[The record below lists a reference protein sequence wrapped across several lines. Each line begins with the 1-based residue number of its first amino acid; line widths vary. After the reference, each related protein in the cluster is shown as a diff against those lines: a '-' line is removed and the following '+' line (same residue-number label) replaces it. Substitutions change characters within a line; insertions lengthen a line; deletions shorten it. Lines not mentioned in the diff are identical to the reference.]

1 MFGLRYHVAS
11 LAAVFVALAVGIL
24 LGVAVSG
31 KVTDVG
37 EDAELQNLRDDNE
50 QLQQE
55 LEVAR
60 AEAESATE
68 QGEGAGEVLA
78 RSYPTLMDG
87 RLEGKKVAVVF
98 LGPVDGSIR
107 ADVEGALADA
117 DGGAPASVVA
127 LDVPV
132 DGSDLRTALEADELL
147 AAYVDEG
154 GDFSDLGRELGRE
167 LVEAE
172 ETPLWDAL
180 ATRLVEERSGTLSS
194 PMDAVVV
201 ALNWAPPDDAADAET
216 DAATE
221 ATASLLDGL
230 VSGVDGTNAPVVG
243 VAASGDPPEVI
254 DFYRDRGLSS
264 VDDIDALEGRL
275 ALALLLAGAQPGQ
288 YGLHDTATDGVV
300 PPIDPLPAEGE

>member
-50 QLQQE
+50 ELQQALEAAQAAGEAASAQSEGADE
-55 LEVAR
+55 LFAR
-60 AEAESATE
+60 A
-68 QGEGAGEVLA
+68 
-78 RSYPTLMDG
+78 YPTLMDG
-87 RLEGKKVAVVF
+87 RLEGKNVAVVF
-98 LGPVDGSIR
+98 LGPADGSVR
-107 ADVEGALADA
+107 AEVESALADA

-127 LDVPV
+127 LDMPV
-132 DGSDLRTALEADELL
+132 DGPDLRAALEDDELL

-180 ATRLVEERSGTLSS
+180 ATRLVEERTGTISN
-194 PMDAVVV
+194 PMDSVVV
-201 ALNWAPPDDAADAET
+201 ALNWAPPEEAGGDEV
-216 DAATE
+216 AATE
-221 ATASLLDGL
+221 ATTSLMDGL
-230 VSGVDGTNAPVVG
+230 VSGLDGTNVPVVG
-243 VAASGDPPEVI
+243 VASAGDPNEVI
-254 DFYRDRGLSS
+254 DFYRERGLSS
-264 VDDIDALEGRL
+264 VDNIDATEGRL

-288 YGLHDTATDGVV
+288 YGLRETATDGIV
-300 PPIDPLPAEGE
+300 PPIEPLPTEGE

>member
-37 EDAELQNLRDDNE
+37 EEAELQNLRDDNE

-55 LEVAR
+55 AEAAR
-60 AEAESATE
+60 AQAEAATA
-68 QGEGAGEVLA
+68 QGEGASELFGRA
-78 RSYPTLMDG
+78 YPTLMDG
-87 RLEGKKVAVVF
+87 RLEGKNVAVVF
-98 LGPVDGSIR
+98 LGPVDGSVR
-107 ADVEGALADA
+107 AEVEGALADA
-117 DGGAPASVVA
+117 DGGAPASVVG

-132 DGSDLRTALEADELL
+132 NGPDLQAALEDDEIL

-180 ATRLVEERSGTLSS
+180 ATRLVEERSGTIAN
-194 PMDAVVV
+194 PMDSVVV
-201 ALNWAPPDDAADAET
+201 VLNWTPPEDAEEEDAA
-216 DAATE
+216 AASE
-221 ATASLLDGL
+221 ATSSLFDGL
-230 VSGVDGTNAPVVG
+230 VGGLDGTSVPVVG
-243 VAASGDPPEVI
+243 VAAAGDSEDVI
-254 DFYRDRGLSS
+254 GFYRDRGLSS
-264 VDDIDALEGRL
+264 VDDIDTLEGRL
-275 ALALLLAGAQPGQ
+275 ALVLLLSGAEPGH
-288 YGLHDTATDGVV
+288 YGVRDTAIDGVV
-300 PPIDPLPAEGE
+300 PPIEPVTTEGE

>member
-24 LGVAVSG
+24 LGVAISG

-50 QLQQE
+50 ELQQALEASQAASEAASAQNEGADE
-55 LEVAR
+55 LFAR
-60 AEAESATE
+60 A
-68 QGEGAGEVLA
+68 
-78 RSYPTLMDG
+78 YPTLMDG
-87 RLEGKKVAVVF
+87 RLEGKNVAVVF
-98 LGPVDGSIR
+98 LGPADGSVR
-107 ADVEGALADA
+107 AEVEGALADA
-117 DGGAPASVVA
+117 DGGAPASIVA

-132 DGSDLRTALEADELL
+132 DGPDLRAALEGDELL
-147 AAYVDEG
+147 AAYVDES

-180 ATRLVEERSGTLSS
+180 ATRLVEERSGTIAN
-194 PMDAVVV
+194 PMDSVVV
-201 ALNWAPPDDAADAET
+201 ALNWTPPEDAGSDE
-216 DAATE
+216 AASTA
-221 ATASLLDGL
+221 ATASLMDGL
-230 VSGVDGTNAPVVG
+230 VSGLDGTNVPVVG
-243 VAASGDPPEVI
+243 VAASGDTDELI

-264 VDDIDALEGRL
+264 VDNIDALEGRL

-288 YGLHDTATDGVV
+288 YGLGEAATGGIV
-300 PPIDPLPAEGE
+300 PPIEPLPTEGE

>member
-60 AEAESATE
+60 AEAESAAE

-87 RLEGKKVAVVF
+87 RLEGKNVAVVF

-132 DGSDLRTALEADELL
+132 DGSDLRTALEDDELL

-180 ATRLVEERSGTLSS
+180 ATRLVEERSGTLSN
-194 PMDAVVV
+194 PMDAVVI
-201 ALNWAPPDDAADAET
+201 ADDET

-230 VSGVDGTNAPVVG
+230 VSGLDGTNAPVVG
-243 VAASGDPPEVI
+243 VAASGDPSEVI

-264 VDDIDALEGRL
+264 VDDVDALEGRL

-288 YGLHDTATDGVV
+288 YGLHETATDGVV
-300 PPIDPLPAEGE
+300 PPIEPLPAEGE

>member
-1 MFGLRYHVAS
+1 MFGLRYHVVS

-24 LGVAVSG
+24 LGVAISG
-31 KVTDVG
+31 KVTDAREG
-37 EDAELQNLRDDNE
+37 LEEELLRDENSR
-50 QLQQE
+50 LQE
-55 LEVAR
+55 DVDAAR
-60 AEAESATE
+60 AAEEAATQRGEATE
-68 QGEGAGEVLA
+68 QLLA
-78 RSYPTLMDG
+78 RAYPALMEG
-87 RLEGKKVAVVF
+87 RLEGESVAVLF
-98 LGPVDGSIR
+98 LGPTDGSLR

-132 DGSDLRTALEADELL
+132 DGSDLRAALEEDELL

-167 LVEAE
+167 LVETE

-201 ALNWAPPDDAADAET
+201 ALNWAPPDDAADDET
-216 DAATE
+216 EAAAE

-230 VSGVDGTNAPVVG
+230 VSGLDGTNAPVVG

-288 YGLHDTATDGVV
+288 YGLHETATDGVV
-300 PPIDPLPAEGE
+300 PPIEPLPAEGE